1 MKRIIY
7 FISTLATLLAGTQAS
22 FGQQHDKYWMGK
34 VWAEYT
40 SILMGFEGES
50 ISYQAA
56 ADSTPLSI
64 TTGIIAMG
72 SAGGEL
78 QFYTN
83 GNSVATWD
91 HSIMQGGKGFN
102 EGSPYSDFGV
112 NGADTLYN
120 SNYVSYTYQAVPD
133 AEDGQVYYMVHSFV
147 QYDDDG
153 CKGLNAPH
161 LKISKIDMSANGGLG
176 RVVYKNHNF
185 DEAQMGVA
193 FAMVRHGNGRDW
205 WVVRRSQDGLYYRS
219 VLLQRDSVVQVVQ
232 SVIPGLSSDWFGCED
247 WWATSLNLLNTSRD
261 GSMLLDIFGRGRA
274 KLLDFDRCNGEVS
287 LLDTFTTGFPTLTT
301 ASGSVYECPAFT
313 YEFSPSGRYLYS
325 IGCAGIIQWDLWA
338 DDIAA
343 SGTPIGGVPW
353 QLDENQNV
361 TGLTGGFRVFGHGP
375 DGKIYN
381 LIGSM
386 HTVIAHPDE
395 PGDASGLCLA
405 ADSPPSCLGVPY
417 WLYSTPYPNYRL
429 GPLTGSACDTIPT
442 SVHEPPANGGYE
454 VTASPTLASGPV
466 EVTITLPAYGSA
478 SAAELLVVD
487 MLGRVLHRHR
497 FPPYA
502 YLHRFDV
509 SGWAAGLYN
518 VVLVDKGRA
527 RAGARLVVVR

>member
-1 MKRIIY
+1 
-7 FISTLATLLAGTQAS
+7 
-22 FGQQHDKYWMGK
+22 
-34 VWAEYT
+34 
-40 SILMGFEGES
+40 MGFEDGS
-50 ISYQAA
+50 ISYL
-56 ADSTPLSI
+56 TPDTALLTI
-64 TTGIIAMG
+64 TVGIIAM
-72 SAGGEL
+72 SDAEGEL

-83 GNSVATWD
+83 GNVVATWD

-120 SNYVSYTYQAVPD
+120 VPYGAYTYQVIPD
-133 AEDGQVYYMVHSFV
+133 AEDGQVYYMIHDLVL
-147 QYDDDG
+147 YADEG
-153 CKGLNAPH
+153 CKQAKVPRLQ
-161 LKISKIDMSANGGLG
+161 ISKIDMSANGGLG

-185 DEAQMGVA
+185 DEAEMGVC

-205 WVVRRSQDGLYYRS
+205 WVIRKAMDGLSYRS

-232 SVIPGLSSDWFGCED
+232 SVIPGLSSDWFGCGD
-247 WWATSLNLLNTSRD
+247 WFMNTGSLLHASRD

-287 LLDTFTTGFPTLTT
+287 LQDTFTTGFPTLTT
-301 ASGSVYECPAFT
+301 ASGTVYECPAFT

-325 IGCAGIIQWDLWA
+325 IGCAGIVQWDLEA
-338 DDIAA
+338 ADIAA

-361 TGLTGGFRVFGHGP
+361 TGLLGGFWVFGHGP

-381 LIGSM
+381 LSSSM
-386 HTVIAHPDE
+386 HTVITHPDE

-417 WLYSTPYPNYRL
+417 RLYSTPYPNYRL
-429 GPLTGSACDTIPT
+429 GPLEGSACDTIPT
-442 SVHEPPANGGYE
+442 SVHEPPANSGYE
-454 VTASPTLASGPV
+454 VRASPTVASGPV
-466 EVTITLPAYGSA
+466 EVAITLPAYGNA
-478 SAAELLVVD
+478 RTAELLVVD

-502 YLHRFDV
+502 YLHTLDV

-518 VVLVDKGRA
+518 VVLLENGRP
-527 RAGARLVVVR
+527 RAGARLVVGR

>member
-1 MKRIIY
+1 
-7 FISTLATLLAGTQAS
+7 
-22 FGQQHDKYWMGK
+22 
-34 VWAEYT
+34 
-40 SILMGFEGES
+40 MGFEDGS
-50 ISYQAA
+50 ISYL
-56 ADSTPLSI
+56 TPDTALLTI
-64 TTGIIAMG
+64 TVGIIAM
-72 SAGGEL
+72 SDAEGEL

-83 GNSVATWD
+83 GNVVATWD

-120 SNYVSYTYQAVPD
+120 VPYGANTYQVIPD

-153 CKGLNAPH
+153 CKGHNAPH

-185 DEAQMGVA
+185 DEAEMGVC

-205 WVVRRSQDGLYYRS
+205 WVVRRSQDGLSYRS
-219 VLLQRDSVVQVVQ
+219 VLLQRDSVVQVVE
-232 SVIPGLSSDWFGCED
+232 SVIPGLSSDWFECED
-247 WWATSLNLLNTSRD
+247 WWTTSQNLLNASRD
-261 GSMLLDIFGRGRA
+261 GNRLLDIFGRGRV

-301 ASGSVYECPAFT
+301 ASGTVYECPPYG

-325 IGCAGIIQWDLWA
+325 IGCAGIVQWDLEA
-338 DDIAA
+338 ADIAA

-361 TGLTGGFRVFGHGP
+361 TGLLGGFWTFGHGP

-381 LIGSM
+381 LSGNT

-405 ADSPPSCLGVPY
+405 ADNPPSCLGVPY
-417 WLYSTPYPNYRL
+417 RLYSTPYPNYRL
-429 GPLTGSACDTIPT
+429 GPLEGSACDTIPT
-442 SVHEPPANGGYE
+442 SVHEPPANSGYE
-454 VTASPTLASGPV
+454 VRASPTVASGPV
-466 EVTITLPAYGSA
+466 EVAITLPAYGSA
-478 SAAELLVVD
+478 RTSELLVVD

-502 YLHRFDV
+502 YLHTLDV

-518 VVLVDKGRA
+518 VVLLENGRP
-527 RAGARLVVVR
+527 RAGARLVVGR